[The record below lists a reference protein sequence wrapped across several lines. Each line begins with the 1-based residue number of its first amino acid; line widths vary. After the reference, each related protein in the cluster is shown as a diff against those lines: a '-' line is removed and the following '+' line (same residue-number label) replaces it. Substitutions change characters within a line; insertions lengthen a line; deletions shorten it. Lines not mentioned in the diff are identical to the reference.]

1 MKGPAFQ
8 FPVAFGAITVSYNL
22 SGIKSGLKL
31 DGATVANIFLGKI
44 KTWNDPPI
52 KSLNPGLSLPS
63 TAITVV
69 HRSDSSG
76 TTEGFT
82 GFLVDSA
89 RRGLRRSVRIRT

>member
-22 SGIKSGLKL
+22 SGVKSGLKL
-31 DGATVANIFLGKI
+31 DGPTIADIFRGKI
-44 KTWNDPPI
+44 KTWNNSAI

-76 TTEGFT
+76 TTPASRPT
-82 GFLVDSA
+82 W
-89 RRGLRRSVRIRT
+89 RM